1 MEGGALRCV
10 SEDRMTSELLPR
22 KAPSRFTLS
31 AHSKKLP
38 MAAAARVVLAVPCL
52 PQTGLPFRALRMLRG
67 QKAAGN
73 EPLKNGNGA
82 TARRSSI
89 C

>member
-1 MEGGALRCV
+1 MRLRRQNDFRTFAEKSAVALQ
-10 SEDRMTSELLPR
+10 SFGTLQKNFPLP
-22 KAPSRFTLS
+22 AT
-31 AHSKKLP
+31 
-38 MAAAARVVLAVPCL
+38 ARVVLAVPCL
-52 PQTGLPFRALRMLRG
+52 PQPGLPFRVFRVLRG

>member
-1 MEGGALRCV
+1 MRLRRQNDFRTFAEKRRRRA
-10 SEDRMTSELLPR
+10 SLFRRTPKNFPLP
-22 KAPSRFTLS
+22 
-31 AHSKKLP
+31 
-38 MAAAARVVLAVPCL
+38 AAARVVLAVPCL
-52 PQTGLPFRALRMLRG
+52 PQTGLPFRVFRVLRG